1 MSPSAKVAA
10 ACALLALAVSC
21 RDRDAPAAP
30 AAPAPGAGVRRYTVR
45 GEVVR
50 VAPDAPSGAEV
61 SIRHEPIPGFVDREG
76 AVVGMAAMVMPF
88 PVARGVSLAGVEA
101 GDKVRFRLAMDWE
114 RNRMEIEALEELPPG
129 TLLDFVER

>member
-1 MSPSAKVAA
+1 MSPSPKVVAA

-30 AAPAPGAGVRRYTVR
+30 PPGATVRRYTVR

-61 SIRHEPIPGFVDREG
+61 SIRHEPIPDFVDRGG

-88 PVARGVSLAGVEA
+88 TVGRGVSLAGVEP
-101 GDKVRFRLAMDWE
+101 GDKVRVRLAMDWE
-114 RNRMEIEALEELPPG
+114 RNRMEIEALEELPAA
-129 TLLDFVER
+129 TALDFGKR